1 MDGVAA
7 VRDHAVPRDTCQE
20 AFMVTEL
27 NQGNWSAALDQ
38 FTRRNTGR
46 TVTVEVDSKEF
57 GAQHESVN
65 APLRGVAYDRQDG
78 RIAIMLGPLD
88 GSEGPSD
95 AHDRRA
101 DRSGHRDARRWQGW
115 RAARGES
122 GQQHVSLARGV
133 SGSVW
138 LPGLWHWSSGR

>member
-7 VRDHAVPRDTCQE
+7 VRDHAAPRDTCQE
-20 AFMVTEL
+20 AFMVTEF
-27 NQGNWSAALDQ
+27 NQGNGSVALDQ

-65 APLRGVAYDRQDG
+65 APLRGVASDRQEG

-88 GSEGPSD
+88 GSEGHLTHMID
-95 AHDRRA
+95 APTEVA
-101 DRSGHRDARRWQGW
+101 IVTRDDGKD
-115 RAARGES
+115 
-122 GQQHVSLARGV
+122 GV
-133 SGSVW
+133 LRVANQD
-138 LPGLWHWSSGR
+138 SSTFLMLEG